1 MAEKRIELSGDLV
14 SLRDAFKDVLRE
26 AGFIIAEE
34 NILSDRFS
42 VVGVNKKRKSLM
54 VTTLIS
60 LFWGYIPEKRTAM
73 ELVAFGKEGILN
85 ATLRCVPY
93 IDTVDMEM
101 KAETT
106 KEKEKCQQLVRIF
119 LDRIVEKLSQ
129 SS

>member
-60 LFWGYIPEKRTAM
+60 IFWGYIPENRTAM

-101 KAETT
+101 IAETT
-106 KEKEKCQQLVRIF
+106 KEKETCQQLVRIF

-129 SS
+129 TS

>member
-26 AGFIIAEE
+26 AGFIIAGE

-101 KAETT
+101 KVETT
-106 KEKEKCQQLVRIF
+106 KEKETCQQLVRIF